1 MPKEPELKARDKVV
15 MKMTRDGAVEE
26 NLTEGTSKS
35 ISGRLKDAE
44 LVKPIEEPELS
55 GGLSAEEQK
64 RCKCADNSVSFVRIL
79 RMIPALSRLPK
90 RLSQKRKSQ
99 KIHPRT
105 HTKLCQCQKHR

>member
-64 RCKCADNSVSFVRIL
+64 KVQMRRQQRQFRED
-79 RMIPALSRLPK
+79 
-90 RLSQKRKSQ
+90 RKSVV
-99 KIHPRT
+99 
-105 HTKLCQCQKHR
+105 

>member
-55 GGLSAEEQK
+55 GGLSAEEQTAK
-64 RCKCADNSVSFVRIL
+64 AAFFRATQQHFPYRCGNCRNGCHPQAQENGGSSKCRC
-79 RMIPALSRLPK
+79 R
-90 RLSQKRKSQ
+90 
-99 KIHPRT
+99 
-105 HTKLCQCQKHR
+105 

>member
-64 RCKCADNSVSFVRIL
+64 RCKCADSSVSFVRNI

-90 RLSQKRKSQ
+90 RLSQKTKSQ

>member
-44 LVKPIEEPELS
+44 LVKPIESLS
-55 GGLSAEEQK
+55 FPVGFLRKSRK
-64 RCKCADNSVSFVRIL
+64 RCECADNSVSFVRNT